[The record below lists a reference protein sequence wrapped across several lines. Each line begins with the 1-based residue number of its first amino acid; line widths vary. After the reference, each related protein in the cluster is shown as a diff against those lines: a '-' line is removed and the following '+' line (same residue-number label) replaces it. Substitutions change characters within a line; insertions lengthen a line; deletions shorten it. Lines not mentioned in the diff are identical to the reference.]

1 MIIKEDNSN
10 WIYTII
16 LLLLINCGTP
26 ENVKK
31 KQRSMEEIKV
41 TDQIGIVDYWKEI
54 DRYTISYSIPNT
66 IDGRITA
73 IVETSVIIPESLKKS
88 GEKILFSGIII
99 KKNNEPLPRM
109 GGEEIFTLIELSDVK
124 NIK

>member
-1 MIIKEDNSN
+1 
-10 WIYTII
+10 
-16 LLLLINCGTP
+16 
-26 ENVKK
+26 
-31 KQRSMEEIKV
+31 MEEIKV

>member
-31 KQRSMEEIKV
+31 KQKSMEEIKV